1 MAASGLASI
10 ADAGAARGPPTV
22 PARWALVLLGLAAA
36 ATSFTLALL
45 SEDVSGTLGEPLLI
59 AALTAWVTLSY
70 VVCGLVAWWRRPANR
85 FGPLL
90 IVAGFVNFLSTLSW
104 SSQDVL
110 HTLGQT
116 LDLVPPVL
124 FLHVFLAFP
133 DGRLKGRFVRSF
145 VATAY
150 VVAITLELVRMS
162 AGDYGPHNLLHLY
175 SNARVEDAA
184 WKVQLLT
191 VSACCLAGVA
201 VLGVR
206 RTPRGQAASTLG
218 RIARRRLWPGTGV
231 DRVSLR
237 VGGFRWAGRGSDP
250 LGRLH
255 RAGACADRLPDRPP
269 ASAARPVGSG

>member
-22 PARWALVLLGLAAA
+22 PVRWALVLLGLAAA

-90 IVAGFVNFLSTLSW
+90 IAAGFVNFLATLVW
-104 SSQDVL
+104 SSRDVL
-110 HTLGQT
+110 RTLGQA

-124 FLHVFLAFP
+124 FLHVFLAFS

-145 VATAY
+145 LATAY
-150 VVAITLELVRMS
+150 VVAIALELVRMS
-162 AGDYGPHNLLHLY
+162 AGDFGPHN
-175 SNARVEDAA
+175 SSRARKHQV
-184 WKVQLLT
+184 KVY
-191 VSACCLAGVA
+191 
-201 VLGVR
+201 R
-206 RTPRGQAASTLG
+206 R
-218 RIARRRLWPGTGV
+218 
-231 DRVSLR
+231 
-237 VGGFRWAGRGSDP
+237 
-250 LGRLH
+250 
-255 RAGACADRLPDRPP
+255 RAGAITRTLPIDRFCFFERRTIDGPRYVDPGRHVQLAED
-269 ASAARPVGSG
+269 VTDV

>member
-10 ADAGAARGPPTV
+10 ADAGVARGPPTV

-90 IVAGFVNFLSTLSW
+90 IIAGFVNFLSTLVW
-104 SSQDVL
+104 SSRDVL
-110 HTLGQT
+110 HTLGQV

-145 VATAY
+145 VATAETSGQGVY
-150 VVAITLELVRMS
+150 RRPAGAITRTLPIDRFCFFERRTI
-162 AGDYGPHNLLHLY
+162 DGPRYVDPGRH
-175 SNARVEDAA
+175 
-184 WKVQLLT
+184 VQLAEDVT
-191 VSACCLAGVA
+191 DV
-201 VLGVR
+201 
-206 RTPRGQAASTLG
+206 
-218 RIARRRLWPGTGV
+218 
-231 DRVSLR
+231 
-237 VGGFRWAGRGSDP
+237 
-250 LGRLH
+250 
-255 RAGACADRLPDRPP
+255 
-269 ASAARPVGSG
+269 

>member
-110 HTLGQT
+110 HTLGQV
-116 LDLVPPVL
+116 LDLLPPVI

-150 VVAITLELVRMS
+150 VVAIVLELVRMS

-206 RTPRGQAASTLG
+206 RTPCGQAASTLG
-218 RIARRRLWPGTGV
+218 RIARRRFWPGAGV

-237 VGGFRWAGRGSDP
+237 VGGVSMGPPWLRSAGPPSSRW
-250 LGRLH
+250 RL
-255 RAGACADRLPDRPP
+255 RRP
-269 ASAARPVGSG
+269 SS